1 MPFQGWHSQTAAYVL
16 ATAPANSV
24 GGMLS
29 QEKLWALLGDRRAD
43 RLNCLQGHS
52 HGDVCI

>member
-1 MPFQGWHSQTAAYVL
+1 MTFRAWHLQIAAYVPP
-16 ATAPANSV
+16 TGPGHSV

-43 RLNCLQGHS
+43 GLNCLQGHS